1 MLSIT
6 IDVNGVPVEVID
18 VVNRGPVGGTYDH
31 GDHPGGGGLRVYE
44 WTVRPA
50 SATVLR
56 RVTERGTVEHR
67 RSDGAT
73 QLGLQ
78 VLASLL
84 LSREARQPRL
94 R

>member
-44 WTVRPA
+44 WSVRPA
-50 SATVLR
+50 PSKVR
-56 RVTERGTVEHR
+56 RVVERGTVEHQR
-67 RSDGAT
+67 DAGAT
-73 QLGLQ
+73 QLALQ
-78 VLASLL
+78 VLASLRL
-84 LSREARQPRL
+84 AREKRQPRL